1 MVYYYERTKQQNG
14 LSKEVLYLS
23 EKDVTAKFQK
33 IYDDTYDY
41 IFRYVMSKAE
51 KHESGEDIIQNV
63 YLTFY

>member
-1 MVYYYERTKQQNG
+1 M
-14 LSKEVLYLS
+14 S